1 MSSLFLLVSNVSG
14 FFSVQNCL
22 FLSCQLD
29 FFACHTLICRNTPGA
44 QFNLPLSDLKTYIDR
59 IHAFCHLIPNH
70 KKNHSAVFSAPVSHL
85 VFFSFHSKFSMMVSI
100 RWECKQLTLSYCLY
114 LFFSHLNPFLLAFCI
129 ISAHMTLDSS
139 Y

>member
-29 FFACHTLICRNTPGA
+29 FFACNTMELNGK
-44 QFNLPLSDLKTYIDR
+44 LSDLKTYIDR

-70 KKNHSAVFSAPVSHL
+70 KKNHSAVFSAPVSQL

-129 ISAHMTLDSS
+129 ILAHMTLDSS